1 MASQFGGNVLVY
13 RGQGREYVLTFVK

>member
-13 RGQGREYVLTFVK
+13 LGQGREYVLTFVK